1 MEQGW
6 QKDNKFKKGNIMK
19 KIVLT
24 VMAVM
29 SLTMASASNASSA
42 VDYTMDVNMNSLAR
56 TLSLTEEQRKAV
68 EDIQATFRMDMDNV
82 AAADTSDRAKLTHEA
97 LRHTLKRISAV
108 LDHDQMRTYLRI
120 LNITFINRGIN
131 FTE

>member
-1 MEQGW
+1 
-6 QKDNKFKKGNIMK
+6 MK

-56 TLSLTEEQRKAV
+56 TLSLTEEQRKVV